1 MQTDWTFIGISLL
14 VSMFLPAVAIFLAG
28 LLAPKKSNTL
38 KNSIYECG
46 IETVGKNQFQFKVQ
60 YYIFALVF
68 LVFDVEVIF
77 LFPWAAAYNQL
88 SLFAVIEGV
97 IFLLILLGGLLYI
110 WKKGLLEWS

>member
-28 LLAPKKSNTL
+28 LLAPKKSNKL

-46 IETVGKNQFQFKVQ
+46 IETVGKNQFQFKIQ

-88 SLFAVIEGV
+88 SLFAIIEGV